1 MKLGGRFVTTFH
13 EILVAMRTKVGGI
26 LLIAIMTAV
35 VGCHRMD
42 VRAVTAKLL
51 VGMGKVE
58 LDQVMEGER
67 FLKEQKL
74 VLNPGRT
81 EGEMRASVWDNH
93 TYKSF
98 YPESLIK
105 QQLTFDGSMKA
116 YSYLIKENRPFAN
129 PIDVEALFVF
139 VDTKKDAVVG
149 WADIAGLV
157 EVRLWEETF

>member
-1 MKLGGRFVTTFH
+1 MKANIREL
-13 EILVAMRTKVGGI
+13 LV
-26 LLIAIMTAV
+26 IAGLMGTI
-35 VGCHRMD
+35 GCHRMNVD
-42 VRAVTAKLL
+42 SVTAQLR
-51 VGMGKVE
+51 VGMSKGE
-58 LDQVMEGER
+58 LDQVTKGER

-149 WADIAGLV
+149 WAVIAGLV